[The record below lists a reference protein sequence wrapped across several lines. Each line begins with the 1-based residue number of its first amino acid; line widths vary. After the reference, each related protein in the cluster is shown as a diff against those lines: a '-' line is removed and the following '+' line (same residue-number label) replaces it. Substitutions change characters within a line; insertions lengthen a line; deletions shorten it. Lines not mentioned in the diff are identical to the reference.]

1 MVAARIPLGSMFT
14 APPRGGAQATPVAF
28 NPRSEELLS
37 GVNPALAMLLRK
49 VEAQMPDAFEIS
61 EGMRSQDR
69 QADMVA
75 QGKSQTMNSKHLTGN
90 ATDIVLQNPDG
101 SANWDFESY
110 RPVADAAKATAAEM
124 GISDFVWGGD
134 WKTLKDGV
142 HFQVGPSSGATP
154 AGAGGAGLSFGSAV
168 GDAEPPRNIMDIASM
183 FDPRMAQGLS
193 MGSPLAGIPQQAERR
208 AETKV
213 RKETADQERKKAL
226 ADLIRY

>member
-1 MVAARIPLGSMFT
+1 MVAARIPLGSMFSQP
-14 APPRGGAQATPVAF
+14 AHGPTPTPIAF
-28 NPRSEELLS
+28 NPRSEELLG
-37 GVNPALAMLLRK
+37 GVNPVLAMLLRK

-90 ATDIVLQNPDG
+90 AADIAMQNPDG
-101 SANWDFESY
+101 SANWDFEAY
-110 RPVADAAKATAAEM
+110 RPVADAAKATAAGM

-142 HFQVGPSSGATP
+142 HFQVGPSAGATP

-168 GDAEPPRNIMDIASM
+168 GDAESPRSIMDIASM
-183 FDPRMAQGLS
+183 FDPNLADGLS
-193 MGSPLAGIPQQAERR
+193 MGSPLAGLAPQQAERR

-213 RKETADQERKKAL
+213 RKETADMDRKKAL